1 MPFKFIL
8 RSCYI
13 SSIVVCV
20 CVCPVVNTLKEVS
33 TAQDN
38 FQGFEVSDHNGTF
51 GISEPS
57 H

>member
-1 MPFKFIL
+1 M
-8 RSCYI
+8 
-13 SSIVVCV
+13 
-20 CVCPVVNTLKEVS
+20 CPVVNTLKEVS